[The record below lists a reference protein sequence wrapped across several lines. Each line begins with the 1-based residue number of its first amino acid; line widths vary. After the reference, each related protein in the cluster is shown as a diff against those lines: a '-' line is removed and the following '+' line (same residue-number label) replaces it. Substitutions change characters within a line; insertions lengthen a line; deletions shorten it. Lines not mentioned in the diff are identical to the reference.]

1 MTVHDNRI
9 GLVVN
14 PTSGR
19 GRGARAGDRTRHL
32 LREAGHEIVELSGT
46 NLLDAVHRARQGVSD
61 GLAALVVVG
70 GDGMV
75 HLGFNAVATTRTPL
89 GIVAV
94 GSGNDF
100 ARAAGLPLHKVDSA
114 VGVILGA
121 IAAGR
126 TRAVDAAHVTHP
138 RSLDGR
144 WYAGVLSAGLD
155 AAVNAR
161 ANRLTYPRGHLK
173 YLRAVVGELGAFLPF
188 GYRVLAHRPDGS
200 TDEWLSE
207 GTLVAVANSP
217 MFGGGLT
224 IAPDAEIDDGE
235 LDLVTA
241 GPLRRMQAVR
251 IFPRLYRG
259 THGTHP
265 SVSMSRATTI
275 TVEPADFGRTPPL
288 AMADGEE
295 IGPLPLRIDIHRGA
309 VTLLV

>member
-1 MTVHDNRI
+1 MTTPQGPL

-19 GRGARAGDRTRHL
+19 GRGARAGERAREL
-32 LREAGHEIVELSGT
+32 LEAAGHEVVELSGET
-46 NLLDAVHRARQGVSD
+46 LLDAVHRARQGVSD
-61 GLAALVVVG
+61 GLRALVVVG

-94 GSGNDF
+94 GSGNDY
-100 ARAAGLPLHKVDSA
+100 ARAAGLPLHKVDAA
-114 VGVILGA
+114 VRVILDA
-121 IAAGR
+121 LAAGR
-126 TRAVDAAHVTHP
+126 TRPVDAAHVAQP

-144 WYAGVLSAGLD
+144 WFAGVLSAGLD

-161 ANRLTYPRGHLK
+161 ANRLTFPRGHLK

-188 GYRVLAHRPDGS
+188 GYRVRADHPDGS
-200 TDEWLSE
+200 SSEWLSA

-217 MFGGGLT
+217 MFGGGLLV
-224 IAPDAEIDDGE
+224 APDASIDDGE

-241 GPLRRMQAVR
+241 GPLRRMQTVG

-259 THGTHP
+259 THVTHP
-265 SVSMSRATTI
+265 AVTISRTTAV
-275 TVEPADFGRTPPL
+275 TVEPSDLGRTPPV

-295 IGPLPLRIDIHRGA
+295 IGPLPLRVEIHRGA
-309 VTLLV
+309 VALLV

>member
-1 MTVHDNRI
+1 MSTHDTLI
-9 GLVVN
+9 GVVVN

-19 GRGARAGDRTRHL
+19 GRGARAGERTRTL
-32 LREAGHEIVELSGT
+32 LREAGHTVVDLSGT
-46 NLLDAVHRARQGVSD
+46 SLLDAVHRARQGVSD

-100 ARAAGLPLHKVDSA
+100 ARAAELPLHKVDAA
-114 VGVILGA
+114 VHVILEA
-121 IAAGR
+121 LAAG
-126 TRAVDAAHVTHP
+126 TSRAVDAAHVTQP
-138 RSLDGR
+138 GSLDGR

-161 ANRLTYPRGHLK
+161 ANRLTFPRGHLK

-188 GYRVLAHRPDGS
+188 GYRVFAHRPDGS
-200 TDEWLSE
+200 TDEWLSA
-207 GTLVAVANSP
+207 GTLVAVANSS

-224 IAPDAEIDDGE
+224 IAPDARIDDGE

-241 GPLRRMQAVR
+241 GPLKRMQAVR
-251 IFPRLYRG
+251 LFPRLYRG
-259 THGTHP
+259 THGRHR

-275 TVEPADFGRTPPL
+275 TVEPADLGRTPPV

-295 IGPLPLRIDIHRGA
+295 IGPLPLQIEIHRGS

>member
-1 MTVHDNRI
+1 MTTTAWPV

-19 GRGARAGDRTRHL
+19 GRGARAGDRTREL
-32 LREAGHEIVELSGT
+32 LEAAGREVVELSGET
-46 NLLDAVHRARQGVSD
+46 LLDAVHRARQGVSD
-61 GLAALVVVG
+61 GLSALVVVG

-94 GSGNDF
+94 GSGNDY
-100 ARAAGLPLHKVDSA
+100 ARAAGLPLHRVDAA
-114 VGVILGA
+114 VRVVLDA
-121 IAAGR
+121 LAQGR
-126 TRAVDAAHVTHP
+126 TRAVDAAHVAPP

-144 WYAGVLSAGLD
+144 WFAGVLSAGLD

-161 ANRLTYPRGHLK
+161 ANRLSFPRGHLK

-188 GYRVLAHRPDGS
+188 GYRVRADHPDGTTS
-200 TDEWLSE
+200 EWLSA

-217 MFGGGLT
+217 MFGGGLQV
-224 IAPDAEIDDGE
+224 APGARIDDGE

-241 GPLRRMQAVR
+241 GPLRRMQAVGL
-251 IFPRLYRG
+251 FPRLYRG
-259 THGTHP
+259 THISHP
-265 SVSMSRATTI
+265 AVTISRTTSV
-275 TVEPADFGRTPPL
+275 TVEPSTLGRTPPV

-295 IGPLPLRIDIHRGA
+295 IGPLPLRVEIHRGA
-309 VTLLV
+309 VTLLA